1 MRQGIA
7 LSLLPT
13 SFSHKNTNQMKTSY
27 FLIFLAIYG
36 FITGG
41 MLLFNPSG
49 SLENFGLTAS
59 DKYHIVIIQYLGVV
73 DIGLSIIL
81 LLFRNSNDSQSIR
94 NILIGSAFI
103 LISNVLKG
111 LYDVFLV
118 LRIPAN
124 TFFWVDYSFTLL
136 VGFACIY
143 FAFRSNENKSTLY
156 PTTN

>member
-1 MRQGIA
+1 
-7 LSLLPT
+7 
-13 SFSHKNTNQMKTSY
+13 MKTSY

-36 FITGG
+36 FFTGG

-49 SLENFGLTAS
+49 SLENFGMTTS
-59 DKYHIVIIQYLGVV
+59 DRYHIVIIQYLGLV

-81 LLFRNSNDSQSIR
+81 LLFRNSSDNHSVR

-111 LYDVFLV
+111 LYDVYV
-118 LRIPAN
+118 VHIPAN
-124 TFFWVDYSFTLL
+124 TYFWVDYSFTLL

-143 FAFRSNENKSTLY
+143 FAQKRL
-156 PTTN
+156 

>member
-1 MRQGIA
+1 MTTFERCDVSQVVK
-7 LSLLPT
+7 SQ
-13 SFSHKNTNQMKTSY
+13 NTNQMKTSY
-27 FLIFLAIYG
+27 FLIFLALYG
-36 FITGG
+36 LITGG

-49 SLENFGLTAS
+49 SLENFGLTSS

-81 LLFRNSNDSQSIR
+81 FLFRNSNDKLSIR

-111 LYDVFLV
+111 VYDVFV
-118 LRIPAN
+118 VHIPAN
-124 TFFWVDYSFTLL
+124 NFFWVDYFFTLL

-143 FAFRSNENKSTLY
+143 FAFRDQKE
-156 PTTN
+156 

>member
-1 MRQGIA
+1 MRQGST
-7 LSLLPT
+7 LSLRPT
-13 SFSHKNTNQMKTSY
+13 SFLRKNTNQMKTSY

-36 FITGG
+36 FISGG

-49 SLENFGLTAS
+49 SLENLGITNS
-59 DKYHIVIIQYLGVV
+59 DKYHFLILQYLGIA

-94 NILIGSAFI
+94 NLLIGSAFI
-103 LISNVLKG
+103 LISNVLIG

-118 LRIPAN
+118 LQIPAN
-124 TFFWVDYSFTLL
+124 TYFWVNYSFTLL

-143 FAFRSNENKSTLY
+143 FAFKKDEK
-156 PTTN
+156 

>member
-1 MRQGIA
+1 
-7 LSLLPT
+7 
-13 SFSHKNTNQMKTSY
+13 MKTSY
-27 FLIFLAIYG
+27 FLIFLALYG
-36 FITGG
+36 LITGG

-49 SLENFGLTAS
+49 SLENFGLTSS

-81 LLFRNSNDSQSIR
+81 FLFRNSNDKLSIR

-111 LYDVFLV
+111 LYDVFV
-118 LRIPAN
+118 VHIPAN
-124 TFFWVDYSFTLL
+124 NFFWVDYSFTLL

-143 FAFRSNENKSTLY
+143 FAFRDLKE
-156 PTTN
+156 

>member
-1 MRQGIA
+1 
-7 LSLLPT
+7 
-13 SFSHKNTNQMKTSY
+13 MKTSY

-49 SLENFGLTAS
+49 SLGNFGITSS

-81 LLFRNSNDSQSIR
+81 LLFRNSNDNHSIR
-94 NILIGSAFI
+94 NLLIGSAFI
-103 LISNVLKG
+103 LIGNVLKG
-111 LYDVFLV
+111 LYDVFFIH
-118 LRIPAN
+118 IPAN
-124 TFFWVDYSFTLL
+124 TYFWVDYSFTLL

-143 FAFRSNENKSTLY
+143 FAFKKEGK
-156 PTTN
+156 

>member
-1 MRQGIA
+1 M
-7 LSLLPT
+7 T
-13 SFSHKNTNQMKTSY
+13 STNKSSKNTNQMKTSY
-27 FLIFLAIYG
+27 FLIFLALYG

-49 SLENFGLTAS
+49 SLENFGMTTS
-59 DKYHIVIIQYLGVV
+59 DRYHIVIIQYLGVV

-81 LLFRNSNDSQSIR
+81 MLFRNSSDNYSIR

-111 LYDVFLV
+111 LYDVYV
-118 LRIPAN
+118 VHIPAN
-124 TFFWVDYSFTLL
+124 TYFWVDYSFTLL

-143 FAFRSNENKSTLY
+143 FAYKKN
-156 PTTN
+156 

>member
-1 MRQGIA
+1 
-7 LSLLPT
+7 
-13 SFSHKNTNQMKTSY
+13 MKTSY

-49 SLENFGLTAS
+49 SLENFGITNS
-59 DKYHIVIIQYLGVV
+59 DKYHIVIIQYLGIA

-81 LLFRNSNDSQSIR
+81 LLFRNSSDNHSIR

-103 LISNVLKG
+103 LIANVLKG
-111 LYDVFLV
+111 LYDVFFV
-118 LRIPAN
+118 LQIPAN
-124 TFFWVDYSFTLL
+124 TYFWVDYSFTLL

-143 FAFRSNENKSTLY
+143 FAFKKNEK
-156 PTTN
+156 

>member
-1 MRQGIA
+1 
-7 LSLLPT
+7 
-13 SFSHKNTNQMKTSY
+13 MKTSY

-49 SLENFGLTAS
+49 SLENLGITSS
-59 DKYHIVIIQYLGVV
+59 DKYHFLILQYLGIA

-94 NILIGSAFI
+94 NLLIGSAFI
-103 LISNVLKG
+103 LIGNVLKG

-118 LRIPAN
+118 LHIPAN
-124 TFFWVDYSFTLL
+124 TYFWVDYSFTLL

-143 FAFRSNENKSTLY
+143 FAFKKNEK
-156 PTTN
+156 

>member
-1 MRQGIA
+1 
-7 LSLLPT
+7 
-13 SFSHKNTNQMKTSY
+13 MKTSY
-27 FLIFLAIYG
+27 FLIFLALYG

-49 SLENFGLTAS
+49 SLENFGLTTS
-59 DKYHIVIIQYLGVV
+59 DRYHISIIQYLGIV

-81 LLFRNSNDSQSIR
+81 LLFRNSSDSLSIR

-118 LRIPAN
+118 HIPAN
-124 TFFWVDYSFTLL
+124 TYFWVDYSFTLL
-136 VGFACIY
+136 VGFACVY
-143 FAFRSNENKSTLY
+143 FALKTSEK
-156 PTTN
+156 

>member
-1 MRQGIA
+1 
-7 LSLLPT
+7 
-13 SFSHKNTNQMKTSY
+13 MKTSY

-49 SLENFGLTAS
+49 SLENFGMTTS
-59 DKYHIVIIQYLGVV
+59 DKYHIVIIQYLGIV

-81 LLFRNSNDSQSIR
+81 LLFRNSSDNLSIR

-118 LRIPAN
+118 HIPAN
-124 TFFWVDYSFTLL
+124 TYFWVDYSFTLL

-143 FAFRSNENKSTLY
+143 FAFKQNEK
-156 PTTN
+156 